1 MDFTTPR
8 ERLAEAFRA
17 GPERDE
23 FVAEVTKIVADVA
36 VRIFDS
42 IGHGLE
48 EADRLADKIEE
59 RAARSWTSRAI
70 DGISEIEHAGSLAP
84 GLSHQEIYIED
95 LKATLKSTMTL
106 EEFLNKLEVVA
117 SKWGS
122 RIKYPLYAGG
132 RKKQLEELRQR
143 VRTTTAE
150 EGARSRADAKK
161 SLAKEVDRVQKE
173 TIDKVNLGVAEFSGI
188 LDDALAWEKDAE
200 AVVQLR
206 WYLIGAMT
214 GYIFTALNKR
224 LGEDQARIRELLYFA
239 VERVMRTVYESF
251 QHEVKKNMR
260 GEAPSERLRSAG
272 RDLGALIREEI
283 KMSTSAVAEFETKL
297 NKQQLNGD
305 MIAIIRR
312 LLKTRWDFIK
322 SDPELFAGISAG
334 LRGDVTMEVFV
345 RHLRRVTGLED
356 QGREEIIAELKTSV
370 EPLRSLYYVKI
381 NYVRYLK
388 GLRIF
393 QKSLRA

>member
-1 MDFTTPR
+1 MDLTTPR

-42 IGHGLE
+42 IGHGLAEHDRVAERVE
-48 EADRLADKIEE
+48 EM
-59 RAARSWTSRAI
+59 AARSWTSRAI
-70 DGISEIEHAGSLAP
+70 DGIREIEDAGSLAP
-84 GLSHQEIYIED
+84 GLSHQEIYIEE
-95 LKATLKSTMTL
+95 LKATLKNTMTL
-106 EEFLNKLEVVA
+106 DEFLNKLEGVT

-132 RKKQLEELRQR
+132 RKKQLGDLKQR
-143 VRTTTAE
+143 VRTSTAE
-150 EGARSRADAKK
+150 EKARSRADAKR

-173 TIDKVNLGVAEFSGI
+173 TVDKINLGAAEFAGI

-214 GYIFTALNKR
+214 GYIFNAMNKR
-224 LGEDQARIRELLYFA
+224 LGEGQARIRELLYFA
-239 VERVMRTVYESF
+239 IERVMRTVYESF

-260 GEAPSERLRSAG
+260 GEASSERLRSAG

-283 KMSTSAVAEFETKL
+283 KMSTTAVAEFENKL
-297 NKQQLNGD
+297 NRQQLNGD

-312 LLKTRWDFIK
+312 LLKTRWDFVK
-322 SDPELFAGISAG
+322 LDPELFTGISAG
-334 LRGDVTMEVFV
+334 LRGDVTMEAFV
-345 RHLRRVTGLED
+345 RHLRRVPGLED

-388 GLRIF
+388 GLRNF
-393 QKSLRA
+393 QKSLRS